1 MTSRAKKRIV
11 LPSRPD
17 PPTVEQILED
27 VRGAVASDPVF
38 VCDLSE
44 EPFIPTC
51 DASSEANKQYLQ
63 SCSYVELNNKLKEA
77 QDELKERCEA
87 LRSSGMKIES
97 VIEEL
102 REAAM

>member
-1 MTSRAKKRIV
+1 M
-11 LPSRPD
+11 
-17 PPTVEQILED
+17 
-27 VRGAVASDPVF
+27 
-38 VCDLSE
+38 
-44 EPFIPTC
+44 
-51 DASSEANKQYLQ
+51 
-63 SCSYVELNNKLKEA
+63 ELNNKLKEA

>member
-11 LPSRPD
+11 LPSRPE

-27 VRGAVASDPVF
+27 VRCAIASDPVF
-38 VCDLSE
+38 ACDLSE
-44 EPFIPTC
+44 ETFIPTH

-63 SCSYVELNNKLKEA
+63 SCSYVQLNNKLKEA
-77 QDELKERCEA
+77 QDELKERCEV
-87 LRSSGMKIES
+87 LKSSGIKLES

-102 REAAM
+102 RETGM

>member
-11 LPSRPD
+11 LPSRPE

-27 VRGAVASDPVF
+27 VSCAVASDPVI
-38 VCDLSE
+38 VCDVSE
-44 EPFIPTC
+44 ETFIPTH

-63 SCSYVELNNKLKEA
+63 SCSYVQLNNKLKEA
-77 QDELKERCEA
+77 QNELKERCEA
-87 LRSSGMKIES
+87 LRSSGMTLGS

>member
-44 EPFIPTC
+44 ERHSPDC
-51 DASSEANKQYLQ
+51 LSSPPLFLADISGGFSAPHAVVLLLVGGERRSAMRALYSYL
-63 SCSYVELNNKLKEA
+63 
-77 QDELKERCEA
+77 
-87 LRSSGMKIES
+87 
-97 VIEEL
+97 
-102 REAAM
+102 

>member
-11 LPSRPD
+11 LPSRPE

-27 VRGAVASDPVF
+27 VRCAIASDPVF
-38 VCDLSE
+38 ACDLSE
-44 EPFIPTC
+44 ESFIPAQ
-51 DASSEANKQYLQ
+51 DASSETDKRYLQ
-63 SCSYVELNNKLKEA
+63 CCSYVQLNNKLKEA

-87 LRSSGMKIES
+87 LRSSGLKLES

-102 REAAM
+102 REAGM

>member
-11 LPSRPD
+11 LPSRPE
-17 PPTVEQILED
+17 PPSVEQILED
-27 VRGAVASDPVF
+27 IHSVVASDPVF

-44 EPFIPTC
+44 EPLIPTH
-51 DASSEANKQYLQ
+51 DPSSEWDKKYLQ

-77 QDELKERCEA
+77 RVELKERCEA
-87 LRSSGMKIES
+87 LRSSGMKLGS

-102 REAAM
+102 KEAAM